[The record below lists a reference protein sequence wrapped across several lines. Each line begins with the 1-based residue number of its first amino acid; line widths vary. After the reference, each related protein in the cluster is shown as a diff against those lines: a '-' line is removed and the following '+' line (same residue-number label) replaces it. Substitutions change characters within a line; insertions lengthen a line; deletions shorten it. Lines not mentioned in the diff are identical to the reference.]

1 MTIATSRIRSI
12 RTLLPAVVLAA
23 LTASLVP
30 GLAPPSASAAAK
42 PPFSVTLNA
51 NRTTT
56 PVGGTVTFGG
66 YVKPS
71 KRGLPVI
78 LQKRG
83 QGRTEWVVDER
94 GSMSATGRYSFSVKP
109 STVGLRY
116 YRVVVP
122 ASATRRTTASRVAP
136 VTVYR
141 WKNLNTVPTR
151 SAQGT
156 YADSAVDINGVT
168 YNRAFR
174 GRSYYQ
180 QGFIDWNLGRDCT
193 RLRGRVG
200 NADESDALA
209 QANINLTTDG
219 NSVYQRSFGLTQSAA
234 VNVNIAGAFRLAFT
248 WSSTNPDGT
257 VEDQSGA
264 SAVLVE
270 AQVYCSS

>member
-1 MTIATSRIRSI
+1 MTSIPSRLR
-12 RTLLPAVVLAA
+12 RVRVLLPALVLAA
-23 LTASLVP
+23 LTASLLP
-30 GLAPPSASAAAK
+30 GVASQPASAAAK
-42 PPFSVTLNA
+42 PPFSITLNA

-56 PVGGTVTFGG
+56 PVGGTVTVGG
-66 YVKPS
+66 YVRPA
-71 KRGLPVI
+71 KRGLAVI

-83 QGRTEWVVDER
+83 QGKTEWVLDER
-94 GSMSATGRYSFSVKP
+94 GTMSATGRYSFSVKP

-122 ASATRRTTASRVAP
+122 ASATRRTTASRAAA

-141 WKNLNTVPTR
+141 WRNLNTVPTR
-151 SAQGT
+151 STRGT

-174 GRSYYQ
+174 GQSYYQ
-180 QGFIDWNLGRDCT
+180 EGLVDWNLGRDCT

-200 NADESDALA
+200 NSDESDALA
-209 QANINLTTDG
+209 QANITLTTDG
-219 NSVYQRSFGLTQSAA
+219 NSVYQRSFGLTQSAV

-270 AQVYCSS
+270 AQVYCSN